1 MKNHLNVVLFSLIAA
16 VGAISLA
23 GCGTT
28 TASSGSGSDAKKIG
42 VVLIGDETEGYSKA
56 HIDGINEAAKELNI
70 SDRLIYK
77 YKIQEDDGCKTA
89 IDDLV
94 SEDCGLIISNSYGH
108 QDYMAPAAKA
118 NPDVTFISMTG
129 DYAAVSKISNF
140 KNAFVSIYEA
150 RYVSGIVAGMKLK
163 ELADAGKL
171 DTTFN
176 QDGKGNWKIG
186 YVGAYKYSEVV
197 SGYTSFYLGVKSVI
211 SNVSMQV
218 QFTNSWF
225 DISGEGAAADALV
238 KNGCVVIGQHAD
250 STGAPAKVQSLL
262 GTARTDDATKKYV
275 CYSVGFNIDMI
286 PTAKDAALTS
296 ALNIW
301 KVYYKYAFT
310 QYLAGKTIDTDW
322 CKGYADDAVGI
333 STLNTSCA
341 TGTQAAVDKAV
352 AAIKAGTLHVFNT
365 ANFTVGGKTLTS
377 AMIDLSHYD
386 YSSGSAKL
394 VYKGDTVEA
403 IKKDGDVSYFSE
415 STLRS
420 APYFNVGVDSTYAL
434 IDIDGIS
441 VLS

>member
-16 VGAISLA
+16 TGAVLLS

-28 TASSGSGSDAKKIG
+28 TTASGSGSDAKKIG

-89 IDDLV
+89 IDDLI

-176 QDGKGNWKIG
+176 KDSNGNWKIG

-238 KNGCVVIGQHAD
+238 KNGCVVIGQHDLWLGSPEWPYHLSFAPCFAQFRRSLGFDPRDFQSQMEHKRNPLHLDDELYRNPTRQFLYDDLARQEQFDVAHQFGNRKGMATPLGWQRYGASAHRRSRSRRPHEGHCPLHNAD
-250 STGAPAKVQSLL
+250 KE
-262 GTARTDDATKKYV
+262 R
-275 CYSVGFNIDMI
+275 
-286 PTAKDAALTS
+286 
-296 ALNIW
+296 
-301 KVYYKYAFT
+301 
-310 QYLAGKTIDTDW
+310 
-322 CKGYADDAVGI
+322 
-333 STLNTSCA
+333 
-341 TGTQAAVDKAV
+341 
-352 AAIKAGTLHVFNT
+352 
-365 ANFTVGGKTLTS
+365 
-377 AMIDLSHYD
+377 
-386 YSSGSAKL
+386 
-394 VYKGDTVEA
+394 
-403 IKKDGDVSYFSE
+403 
-415 STLRS
+415 
-420 APYFNVGVDSTYAL
+420 
-434 IDIDGIS
+434 
-441 VLS
+441 